1 MKFTL
6 EDDISSGDTIKLT
19 MKRPP
24 DTSEINDGPIFYDD
38 TWPINGPPFG
48 NYGNYIELKSGS
60 TPKDISSV
68 SLGTFV
74 SPFPGTQ
81 EIILTIKENISASDI
96 TINFFNQGF
105 DNWQE
110 NAKDGTPLTFDLE
123 VTGHTTSTN
132 NLGWYSQDITAR
144 DTNGNT
150 TLAIGFGESN
160 SLFRSSDFSS
170 YTTFIYRHY
179 SAIPKNSRI
188 RLIFRLEH
196 IINQQYDD
204 KYVIFKTDGV
214 QNNGVGNG
222 LTFTDAT
229 NDIANYSTITDTPA
243 TKCGISVKSKDLQN
257 NTTNDNISV
266 GSFVLGGIKK
276 ANYENQ
282 IEDVNGLIWPNTNY
296 GSIEYLEF
304 TVEEEGGIPGD
315 TPPIPNNSLSSGNR
329 YIEININMRKAIAN
343 YLYTIAGQGIAK
355 VHYSIQVFD
364 PNNVLIGG
372 AYALENSSDGAG
384 TVQQAG

>member
-1 MKFTL
+1 M
-6 EDDISSGDTIKLT
+6 
-19 MKRPP
+19 MRPP
-24 DTSEINDGPIFYDD
+24 DNDPSVFAAGPIFYGGEDENA
-38 TWPINGPPFG
+38 WPINGPPFPG
-48 NYGNYIELKSGS
+48 IGKYIELKSGS
-60 TPKDISSV
+60 TPKNIQSV
-68 SLGTFV
+68 SFSAFP
-74 SPFPGTQ
+74 SPFTGTQ
-81 EIILTIKENISASDI
+81 EILLTIGENISASNI

-105 DNWQE
+105 DHWQD

-123 VTGHTTSTN
+123 VTGHTISTN

-150 TLAIGFGESN
+150 TLAIGFNESN
-160 SLFRSSDFSS
+160 SLFRSSDFYPFG

-214 QNNGVGNG
+214 QNNGVGDG

-229 NDIANYSTITDTPA
+229 NDIANYSTIANTPS

-257 NTTNDNISV
+257 ANTNNNISI

-276 ANYENQ
+276 SNFVAP
-282 IEDVNGLIWPNTNY
+282 VNEVYPDSNY

-329 YIEININMRKAIAN
+329 YIEINIDMRKAIAN
-343 YLYTIAGQGIAK
+343 YLYSIAGQGIAK

-372 AYALENSSDGAG
+372 AYELENSSDGAG